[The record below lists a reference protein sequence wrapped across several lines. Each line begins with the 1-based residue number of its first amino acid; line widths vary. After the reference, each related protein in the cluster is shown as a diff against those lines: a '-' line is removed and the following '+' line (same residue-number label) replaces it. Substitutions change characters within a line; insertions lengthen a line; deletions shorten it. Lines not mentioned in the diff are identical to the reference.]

1 MSQGEPEKIRLGIS
15 ACLLGAQVRYDGGHK
30 RDAFLTE
37 TLGPFVEWVPVCPE
51 VEIGLGV
58 PRDTLRLVG
67 DPASPRLVVPKSGE
81 DLTAR
86 MQRWA
91 RARTEELA
99 ALRLHG
105 YVLKRASPSCGLHR
119 VPVHGEARRDRVS
132 VHGEPGSSSGDG
144 TSSSPGAAAPAGAP
158 SRGGRGLF
166 AAALVE
172 RFPALPVEEEGRLN
186 DPAIRE
192 NFIERVFAAARW
204 QRFLDGRPRPRDLV
218 AFHAAHK
225 FAVLAHSPRHYA
237 TLGRLVASAGR
248 ALTPARLDEYG
259 ALLMEAL
266 AVRATP
272 RRHVNAL
279 QHLAGFFKRS
289 LPADERAEL
298 AETIDEYGRG
308 LLPLVVPVALI
319 RHHVRRFRVA
329 YLADQVYLRPHPKE
343 LMLRN
348 HV

>member
-1 MSQGEPEKIRLGIS
+1 MTPASHGQRSAPPRSSAAAEPEKIRLGIS
-15 ACLLGAQVRYDGGHK
+15 ACLLGAEVRYDGGHK

-67 DPASPRLVVPKSGE
+67 AEDAPRLVVQKSGE

-86 MQRWA
+86 MRRYA
-91 RARTEELA
+91 GTKAEELA
-99 ALRLHG
+99 ALGLHG
-105 YVLKRASPSCGLHR
+105 YVLKRASPSCGLFR
-119 VPVHGEARRDRVS
+119 VRVYRE
-132 VHGEPGSSSGDG
+132 GGMPGG
-144 TSSSPGAAAPAGAP
+144 
-158 SRGGRGLF
+158 GGRGLF

-204 QRFLDGRPRPRDLV
+204 QRFREARPRPGDLV

-225 FAVLAHSPRHYA
+225 FAVLAHSPKHYA
-237 TLGRLVASAGR
+237 LLGRQVAGAGR
-248 ALTPARLDEYG
+248 ALSEAKLDEYG

-266 AVRATP
+266 AVRATRP
-272 RRHVNAL
+272 RHVNAL
-279 QHLAGFFKRS
+279 QHLAGFFKRALS
-289 LPADERAEL
+289 PDERAEL
-298 AETIDEYGRG
+298 AEVIEEYGRE
-308 LLPLVVPVALI
+308 LVPLVVPVTLI
-319 RHHVRRFRVA
+319 RHHVRRFGVA